1 MDAEELKQRFGKRVQ
16 SLRRR
21 RDLTQEQLAEAI
33 DRSTDTVSNIET
45 GRLSTR
51 IDTAMRLAETLGVS
65 LSELFDIGD
74 PVPVPEPEHRLALQR
89 LLQLVEPLDFK
100 AIEALVEINR
110 QILGLIRDK
119 RPARGRRPGG
129 QSLAVTGNRAPQK

>member
-16 SLRRR
+16 MLRRQR
-21 RDLTQEQLAEAI
+21 NMTQERLAEAI

-51 IDTAMRLAETLGVS
+51 IDTAMRLAQTLGVS

-74 PVPVPEPEHRLALQR
+74 PAPAPDPEHRLALER
-89 LLQLVEPLDFK
+89 LMQLVEPLDLKVF
-100 AIEALVEINR
+100 EALVEINR
-110 QILGLIRDK
+110 QIVGLVREY
-119 RPARGRRPGG
+119 PRGG
-129 QSLAVTGNRAPQK
+129 